1 MIKIYKDADA
11 LQELLGNQILTT
23 HNGFTGESSVF
34 KVYLKNDD
42 ANKTYNNVNVRL
54 EIHESLQGWQSKV
67 LKGSEEPSEEEWDS
81 ASDSVQFDINDTTTI
96 YEISFRLACPA
107 GETSEY
113 YQDKVSI
120 KVTATEINNQ

>member
-34 KVYLKNDD
+34 KVYLKNDEST
-42 ANKTYNNVNVRL
+42 KTYNNVNVSL
-54 EIHESLQGWQSKV
+54 EIHESLDGWQSKV
-67 LKGSEEPSEEEWDS
+67 LKGSGEPSEQEWEE
-81 ASDSVQFDINDTTTI
+81 ASGSVQFDIDNTTI
-96 YEISFRLACPA
+96 IHEISFRLACPA

-113 YQDKVSI
+113 YKDKVSI
-120 KVTATEINNQ
+120 KVTATEIDS

>member
-1 MIKIYKDADA
+1 MIKIYKDAEA
-11 LQELLGNQILTT
+11 LQELLNNQILTT

-42 ANKTYNNVNVRL
+42 STKTYNNVNVRL

-67 LKGSEEPSEEEWDS
+67 LKGSGEPSEQEWEE
-81 ASDSVQFDINDTTTI
+81 ASGSVLFNINNATTI

-120 KVTATEINNQ
+120 KVTATEIDN

>member
-1 MIKIYKDADA
+1 MIRIYKDAA
-11 LQELLGNQILTT
+11 ASEELLDNQILTT

-42 ANKTYNNVNVRL
+42 STKTYNNVNVRL
-54 EIHESLQGWQSKV
+54 EIDESLDGWQSKV
-67 LKGSEEPSEEEWDS
+67 LKGSGEPSEEEWDD
-81 ASDSVQFDINDTTTI
+81 ATTSVQFDIDNATII

-120 KVTATEINNQ
+120 KVTATEIGS